1 MSIVRFP
8 PRTTGAARLVPT
20 PADLRP
26 DWKTAWPWLFWALW
40 GAWLAVSDLRSD
52 DLQGAVLRLVVGAAI
67 LGCARPKRWWLWSLA
82 LALWVPAEP
91 LLAALLRIT
100 PRFEPNAGAWLLPP
114 LPALVGGVL
123 GRSLAMGMLARRDT

>member
-52 DLQGAVLRLVVGAAI
+52 DLQAAILRLVVGAAI
-67 LGCARPKRWWLWSLA
+67 LGYARPRHWWLWSLA
-82 LALWVPAEP
+82 LAVWVPAEP
-91 LLAALLRIT
+91 LLAALLRIS
-100 PRFEPNAGAWLLPP
+100 PRFEPNAGVWLLPP
-114 LPALVGGVL
+114 LPSLVGGAL
-123 GRSLAMGMLARRDT
+123 GRGIASGVLTRRPQ